1 MWFDRLAVVLW
12 WFIELNRRPK
22 VFQEVLADLK
32 NTNRNKCRL
41 KQFDSFFG
49 KFRLKYKQ
57 TNMQTCEKTNVHFQ
71 WSFSESDN
79 EERQAPIIQAL
90 KKTTSA
96 PGAIGPGAFQR
107 AWLLACCCW
116 HLADQM
122 MSTEIQISMRKMIK
136 QDGWS
141 TGDNYFH
148 WRPLSVL
155 FI

>member
-1 MWFDRLAVVLW
+1 
-12 WFIELNRRPK
+12 
-22 VFQEVLADLK
+22 
-32 NTNRNKCRL
+32 
-41 KQFDSFFG
+41 
-49 KFRLKYKQ
+49 
-57 TNMQTCEKTNVHFQ
+57 MQTCKKKNVHFQ

-155 FI
+155 FILEINYLGGLNSVLFILKKIGGFLVFYLFQKTI